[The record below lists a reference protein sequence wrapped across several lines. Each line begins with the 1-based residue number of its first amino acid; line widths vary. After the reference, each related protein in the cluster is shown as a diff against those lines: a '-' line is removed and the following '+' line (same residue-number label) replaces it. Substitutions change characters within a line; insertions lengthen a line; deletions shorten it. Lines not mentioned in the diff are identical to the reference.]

1 MITPIFASILAFLFV
16 GLTIRTI
23 LLRRGKKIP
32 LGTGGDALL
41 ERAVRAHSNFSE
53 YVPLALMLIWMLELQ
68 SNNRALVGILGTM
81 LVIGRAIHAYGVSQ
95 LNEDFRLRV
104 GGMGLTMA
112 CLIIS
117 SCTNLVYFA
126 INNS

>member
-1 MITPIFASILAFLFV
+1 M
-16 GLTIRTI
+16 
-23 LLRRGKKIP
+23 
-32 LGTGGDALL
+32 

-104 GGMGLTMA
+104 GGMGLAMA